1 MILRRLKMVAA
12 LAALAMLVIP
22 AAGAQAAG
30 PAITGAG
37 STWAQIA
44 LDQWRADG
52 ARLGLSVNYQG
63 VGSTAGRQY
72 YIIGQV
78 DFAATEI
85 PFLPDEV
92 AQLKGEHK
100 SYQYLPDVAGGTAI
114 MYNIKDTAGRQVK
127 TLRLS
132 AATMT
137 KIFTGKIT
145 AWNDPAIAKDN
156 PGLHLPATH
165 LTPVIR
171 ADGAGTSA
179 KLADYL
185 AHEDPSE
192 WNPFASANN
201 LTLPVQFWPN
211 FPGAVAVQRS
221 DGVANYVS
229 NPSVGVGAI
238 GYVEAGYA
246 YEHGFT
252 PAFIKNKSGNY
263 AAPSSENVALA
274 LKHATL
280 NSDFTQNLLP
290 VYNAPEAAAYPLASY
305 SYLVTQTKGFDP
317 AKGAVLGK
325 WIIYIACAG
334 QKEAAPL
341 GYSPLPPNLIAD
353 VFQAVKRIPGAPT
366 PPAITPSTCPNPTVT
381 GSGYGGSPQSGGGG
395 TQGPSN
401 QPTTSTTGN
410 GGGSSTT
417 GNTSTKTTSHNHKQ
431 TTTTTTAKT
440 PTATSGPGS
449 VGVVVTPL
457 SAAAQ
462 AASYKAA
469 VTDVT
474 AAKAASSTPLV
485 IAAFVLAALVVIPA
499 IFLRFWRRR
508 PGPAS
513 DQMSSPLEPEAGNA

>member
-1 MILRRLKMVAA
+1 MIRSFKK
-12 LAALAMLVIP
+12 LACATLLLGVLIP
-22 AAGAQAAG
+22 VSGAQASG
-30 PAITGAG
+30 PTITGAG
-37 STWAQIA
+37 STWAAIA

-52 ARLGLSVNYQG
+52 ARLGLNINYQG
-63 VGSTAGRQY
+63 VGSTAGRQF

-100 SYQYLPDVAGGTAI
+100 SYQYLPDVAGGTAV

-127 TLRLS
+127 SLRLS
-132 AATMT
+132 AATIT

-145 AWNDPAIAKDN
+145 SWSDPAIAKDN
-156 PGLHLPATH
+156 PGLKLPPTH

-192 WNPFASANN
+192 WNPFASANS

-229 NPSVGVGAI
+229 NPSVGVGSI

-252 PAFIKNKSGNY
+252 PAYIKNHSGAY
-263 AAPSSENVALA
+263 AAPSSENVAVA

-280 NSDFTQNLLP
+280 NHDLTQNLLG
-290 VYNAPEAAAYPLASY
+290 VYNAPETDAYPLASY
-305 SYLVTQTKGFDP
+305 SYLVTPTTGLDP

-341 GYSPLPPNLIAD
+341 GYSPLPPNLVAA
-353 VFQAVKRIPGAPT
+353 VFSAVKRIPGAPT
-366 PPAITPSTCPNPTVT
+366 PPPINSTSCPNPTVT

-395 TQGPSN
+395 TQSGGT
-401 QPTTSTTGN
+401 QPTGGGTQSTTP
-410 GGGSSTT
+410 TKHH
-417 GNTSTKTTSHNHKQ
+417 TKTTKTSTPA
-431 TTTTTTAKT
+431 TTPVA
-440 PTATSGPGS
+440 SSPGSS
-449 VGVVVTPL
+449 VGVTVTPL
-457 SAAAQ
+457 SAAQQ
-462 AASYKAA
+462 AAAYKAA

-474 AAKAASSTPLV
+474 AAQAASSQPLLL
-485 IAAFVLAALVVIPA
+485 AAAVLAAIVLVPA
-499 IFLRFWRRR
+499 LILRFWRRR
-508 PGPAS
+508 TKSAPETLG
-513 DQMSSPLEPEAGNA
+513 QVESSNA